1 MACRQ
6 QSGRARLCRSVEEPG
21 ARRAGST
28 AVAKGVEGVNK
39 VAMKARVVELVVD
52 AAESA
57 VVASSLR
64 PEPAAAATGG

>member
-1 MACRQ
+1 M
-6 QSGRARLCRSVEEPG
+6 
-21 ARRAGST
+21 
-28 AVAKGVEGVNK
+28 AKGVEGVNK